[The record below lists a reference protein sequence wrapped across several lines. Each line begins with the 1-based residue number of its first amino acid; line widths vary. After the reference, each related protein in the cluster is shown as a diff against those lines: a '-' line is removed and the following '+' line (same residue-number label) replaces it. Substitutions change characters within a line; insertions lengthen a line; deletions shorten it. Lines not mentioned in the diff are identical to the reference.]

1 MLKTPFLIHE
11 LSPET
16 IINIIDDYLIQKVKV
31 DDIKKNY
38 KISHQTLY
46 KIFEQ
51 CGLGRKRKHTNTY
64 FSQEIQQQV
73 IDDYNN
79 EVPMRALVKKYGISY
94 GSVCRIVE
102 KCKDRN
108 TGAKRLALKH
118 EKLLEYY
125 KQNKSIRF
133 ICNKLN
139 MDGRDVTEVLTAA
152 GIDVRP
158 VEFYSREN
166 TLNEDYFETIDS
178 FDKAQMLGMI
188 QGDGSVSKTGNHLKL
203 GLSDTD
209 YAWLEWF
216 NKCLDSNATIT
227 SYKGKSIYNKKLSK
241 TYQQSPHSCV
251 DVSSAKLQKDL
262 AKYGIIPNKT
272 YKNCPLP
279 DESLIPLKYM
289 CGYFL
294 GFIESDG
301 SINYKENLVY
311 SKRTKKKDL
320 PSRYFNCIMLSQPLM
335 ARQIVEFFKKHLDIH
350 VCSTA
355 LKGYGND
362 LHRLSIHRIADMVKL
377 YHFLYDDA
385 TFVMKRKH
393 DIFINFMNYA
403 KTRGHDIGT
412 LRNFD
417 SIE

>member
-1 MLKTPFLIHE
+1 MLKTTFLIHE

-38 KISHQTLY
+38 KISHPTLY

-94 GSVCRIVE
+94 GSVGRIVE

-118 EKLLEYY
+118 EKLLDYY
-125 KQNKSIRF
+125 KQDKSIRF

-139 MDGRDVTEVLTAA
+139 MDGRDVTGVLTAA

-158 VEFYSREN
+158 IEFYSREN

-188 QGDGSVSKTGNHLKL
+188 QGDGSVTKNYLKL
-203 GLSDTD
+203 SLCDTD

-216 NKCLDSNATIT
+216 NKCLDSNTPIYSRSGNIT
-227 SYKGKSIYNKKLSK
+227 YNKTTNK
-241 TYQQSPHSCV
+241 TYQGAPF
-251 DVSSAKLQKDL
+251 SSITVASGKLRTDL

-289 CGYFL
+289 GGYFL

-301 SINYKENLVY
+301 SINYREYLAY
-311 SKRTKKKDL
+311 SKRTKQKDL
-320 PSRYFNCIMLSQPLM
+320 PSRSFGCVMLSQPLM
-335 ARQIVEFFKKHLDIH
+335 AHQIVEFFKKHLDIE
-350 VCSTA
+350 VNSYP

-362 LHRLSIHRIADMVKL
+362 LHKLCINKIADMVKL

-393 DIFINFMNYA
+393 DNFIKFMNYA

-417 SIE
+417 LV